1 MKNLSSAVVFL
12 SLAAATAAP
21 SNELFIDQV
30 EDKLLSPNRYSRML
44 RFSNVRVSNVRVIPS
59 ALARQWALFRRGA
72 ASAERER
79 ERDECAEGTVA
90 LQADP
95 IIARAWEII
104 EQSCPEAIS
113 KTASSYTTDYSVCPS
128 TIFYNLKRACDAVNG
143 K

>member
-79 ERDECAEGTVA
+79 EREMNA
-90 LQADP
+90 LKELSLSKRTP
-95 IIARAWEII
+95 LLLVPGKLLNRAAPR
-104 EQSCPEAIS
+104 QSQS
-113 KTASSYTTDYSVCPS
+113 LRQQV
-128 TIFYNLKRACDAVNG
+128 L
-143 K
+143 